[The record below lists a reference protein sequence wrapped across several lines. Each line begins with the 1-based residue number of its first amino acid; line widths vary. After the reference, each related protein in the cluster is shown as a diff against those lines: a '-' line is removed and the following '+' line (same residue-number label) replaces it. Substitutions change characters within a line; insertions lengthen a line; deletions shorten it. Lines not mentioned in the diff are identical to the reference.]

1 MYHFKEVILQNGPHK
16 RKSLIIEFDDP
27 NMRIIGEFLMADA
40 PLLGGQVLQEID
52 QVLAREKTTITS
64 NGNRCSLK
72 IANPTSIVSDL
83 FEGMNGVEVY
93 PSYEIG
99 TEELRKLLV
108 MWFQK
113 LKEFNKNQ

>member
-1 MYHFKEVILQNGPHK
+1 MIMYHFKEVILQNGPHK

-72 IANPTSIVSDL
+72 IANPKSVVSDL
-83 FEGMNGVEVY
+83 LEGK
-93 PSYEIG
+93 IG
-99 TEELRKLLV
+99 RASCRGGTWRTVVRVSTRRWDDGPHRDL
-108 MWFQK
+108 
-113 LKEFNKNQ
+113 